1 MSIPSAY
8 RHLVDDAAIFPPGL
22 APLEEAVPAH
32 ARHLASDHAE
42 LVGPFVVDAARLPR
56 LRGLV
61 TGDERLAV
69 SLVVPAADLRSVL
82 ADVPAGVD
90 VVALEVRLDPDVGL
104 VPQLDLL
111 PDGNGVAVVVE
122 VPRPGHAQWPE
133 IAQALAERGLRA
145 KLRTGGTEA
154 EAFPGDDE
162 VATWIRDLV
171 ALDVPFKCTAGLH
184 RAVRHRDASTGFE
197 HHGYLNVLLATVRA
211 RGGADL
217 AAVRAALAEQDPA
230 VVVADLAASGTAVED
245 ARSSFT
251 SYGSCSITEP
261 LDDLTDLGLLH
272 VIPTGGDHSSSETW
286 VEGASRS
293 DHDVDNLPYAI
304 VVPDG
309 EAPQVGVR
317 IGDQVLL
324 AGSAARDLRPDWAP
338 LLDTSS
344 LNPLLASGRDTW
356 TTVRS
361 WLQDVLTDPRHREST
376 RLLPV
381 DGARLVLPFEVGD
394 YVDYYASIDHATNV
408 GRMFRPDG
416 DALMPNW
423 RHLPVGYH
431 GRSGSVVVSGTPVR
445 RPSGQR
451 RPPGDDAPTFG
462 PSTRLD
468 IEAEL
473 GFVIG
478 RSVPLG
484 QPVGTDEYDRTVF
497 GVVGLNDWSARDV
510 QAWEYVPLG
519 PNLSKSFATSISA
532 WVTPLD
538 ALAPAVIDL
547 PEQDPPVLPYLQET
561 GRSALDI
568 DVEVELNGT
577 VVSRPPYACMYWSPA
592 QMLAHLSVNGASVR
606 VGDLYASGTISGP
619 EKDQRGS
626 LLELTWGGAEPLL
639 IDGHERTF
647 LEDGDEVVLR
657 YSAPG
662 RRGRIGLGEVR
673 GTIVG

>member
-1 MSIPSAY
+1 MSIPTAY

-22 APLEEAVPAH
+22 MPLEDAVPAH
-32 ARHLASDHAE
+32 ARHLGADHAA

-56 LRGLV
+56 LRDLV
-61 TGDERLAV
+61 TDGDRLAV
-69 SLVVPAADLRSVL
+69 SLVVPAAEVRSVL
-82 ADVPAGVD
+82 ADLPAGVD
-90 VVALEVRLDPDVGL
+90 VVALEVKLDPGTRL
-104 VPQLDLL
+104 VPQLDVL
-111 PDGNGVAVVVE
+111 PDREATVLVE
-122 VPRPGHAQWPE
+122 VPRPDHPEWPE
-133 IAQALAERGLRA
+133 LVGALAARGLRA

-154 EAFPGDDE
+154 EAFPSEDE
-162 VATWIRDLV
+162 VATWVHDLV

-184 RAVRHRDASTGFE
+184 HAVRHRDAATGFE

-211 RGGADL
+211 RTGADL
-217 AAVRAALAEQDPA
+217 VAVRAALAEQDPA
-230 VVVADLAASGTAVED
+230 TVVAELAAAGPAVED
-245 ARSSFT
+245 ARDSFT

-261 LDDLTDLGLLH
+261 LDDLTDLGLLGRT
-272 VIPTGGDHSSSETW
+272 PTEGDPLMSETW
-286 VEGASRS
+286 VDGAHGSAY
-293 DHDVDNLPYAI
+293 DVDNLPYAI

-317 IGDQVLL
+317 IGDHVLL
-324 AGSAARDLRPDWAP
+324 AGETARALRPEWAP

-344 LNPLLASGRDTW
+344 LNPLLAAGRDTW
-356 TTVRS
+356 TAVRT
-361 WLQDVLTDPRHREST
+361 WLQDVLTDDQAQSSA
-376 RLLPV
+376 RLVPV
-381 DGARLVLPFEVGD
+381 DGARLVLPFEVAD

-408 GRMFRPDG
+408 GRIFRPDG

-431 GRSGSVVVSGTPVR
+431 GRAGSVVVSGTPVK

-451 RPPGDDAPTFG
+451 KAPSDDAPTFG
-462 PSTRLD
+462 PSRRLD

-473 GFVIG
+473 GFVVG

-484 QPVGTDEYDRTVF
+484 QPIGTDEYEQTVF
-497 GVVGLNDWSARDV
+497 GVVGLNDWSARDI

-519 PNLSKSFATSISA
+519 PNLGKSFATSISA

-538 ALAPAVIDL
+538 ALEPAVIDL
-547 PEQDPPVLPYLQET
+547 PEQDPPVLPYLQES

-577 VVSRPPYACMYWSPA
+577 VVSRPPYASMYWSPA

-606 VGDLYASGTISGP
+606 VGDLFGSGTISGP
-619 EKDQRGS
+619 EKEQRGS
-626 LLELTWGGAEPLL
+626 LLELTWGGTEPLVL
-639 IDGHERTF
+639 DGCERTF

-662 RRGRIGLGEVR
+662 RHGRIGLGEVR